1 MGEDLGHTH
10 LGHIVEHSLL
20 VDRLWAALTR
30 AGVSVLDQRGHRHR
44 GRAARAGVVCCSM
57 ARSNNLSRPIIEAL
71 YTEALVLAD
80 EVRAVFAAGTREPLA
95 GEDAYVRL
103 ALSTEGLKTT
113 TRMMHV
119 LAWLLNQRA
128 LFQGELSENQVRLH
142 GALPP
147 DRGSD
152 EAQLALLEPE
162 TRALIADTE
171 KLHQRIARLDE
182 AWRQH
187 FAMTSPVRDFQ
198 DRLGRELGRLG

>member
-1 MGEDLGHTH
+1 MVTDGGNLF
-10 LGHIVEHSLL
+10 
-20 VDRLWAALTR
+20 R
-30 AGVSVLDQRGHRHR
+30 AGTKPKITWKVTIAQW
-44 GRAARAGVVCCSM
+44 RAGALGRRLPRIM
-57 ARSNNLSRPIIEAL
+57 ARPTNLSRPIIEAL

-80 EVRAVFAAGTREPLA
+80 EVRAVFTIGTREPLT
-95 GEDAYVRL
+95 GEDAFIRL

-128 LFQGELSENQVRLH
+128 LFSGELTENQVRLH

-152 EAQLALLEPE
+152 ERQLAMLEPE
-162 TRALIADTE
+162 TRELIAETE
-171 KLHQRIARLDE
+171 RLHQRIARLDE

-187 FAMTSPVRDFQ
+187 FEMSSPARAFQ
-198 DRLGRELGRLG
+198 ERIGREFGRLG

>member
-1 MGEDLGHTH
+1 MMRWRPRGPRR
-10 LGHIVEHSLL
+10 SLL
-20 VDRLWAALTR
+20 RIMTR
-30 AGVSVLDQRGHRHR
+30 P
-44 GRAARAGVVCCSM
+44 
-57 ARSNNLSRPIIEAL
+57 NNLSRPIVEAL

-80 EVRAVFAAGTREPLA
+80 EVRAVFAAGVREPLA
-95 GEDAYVRL
+95 GEDAFVRL

-147 DRGSD
+147 DRAAD
-152 EAQLALLEPE
+152 DAQIALLEPE
-162 TRALIADTE
+162 TRELIADTE
-171 KLHQRIARLDE
+171 RLHRRIARLDE

-187 FAMTSPVRDFQ
+187 FEVTSPARAFQ
-198 DRLGRELGRLG
+198 DQIGREFGRMG

>member
-1 MGEDLGHTH
+1 
-10 LGHIVEHSLL
+10 
-20 VDRLWAALTR
+20 
-30 AGVSVLDQRGHRHR
+30 
-44 GRAARAGVVCCSM
+44 M
-57 ARSNNLSRPIIEAL
+57 ARTSNLSRPIIEAL

-80 EVRAVFAAGTREPLA
+80 EVRAVFALGTREPQG

-128 LFQGELSENQVRLH
+128 LFAGEVSEHQVRLH

-147 DRGSD
+147 DRGAED
-152 EAQLALLEPE
+152 AQLALLEPE
-162 TRALIADTE
+162 TRELIAETE
-171 KLHQRIARLDE
+171 RLHKRIARLDE

-187 FAMTSPVRDFQ
+187 FEMASPARAFQ
-198 DRLGRELGRLG
+198 ERIGREFGRRG